1 MGTLKKELKSLVRSK
16 QVKMYFWRHM
26 IKKDL
31 LPPNAPANFVYEVD
45 EVKVK
50 KLAAKEKRVA
60 LWKQWEAE
68 AKGQQFRG
76 EDEERPKQPGVIEI
90 DAKFKEIG
98 TCTLVVVLHLRLLTV
113 SLPFRPEGK
122 MRKARPRVT
131 VQ

>member
-1 MGTLKKELKSLVRSK
+1 
-16 QVKMYFWRHM
+16 M
-26 IKKDL
+26 IKKEI

-50 KLAAKEKRVA
+50 KLAAKEKRVT

-98 TCTLVVVLHLRLLTV
+98 TSMLVVHLRFANLV
-113 SLPFRPEGK
+113 LPFRPEGK
-122 MRKARPRVT
+122 MRKTDPW
-131 VQ
+131 